1 MTSQLICMLCQRK
14 CVEAIDGT
22 HINAHAPACKST
34 AYRDRSSDISQT
46 IMCACNFEMRFKYVH
61 AGWEGSAQDSRVMQ
75 EALGDPRFQFSW
87 LPRGKHYIYPV

>member
-46 IMCACNFEMRFKYVH
+46 IMCACNFDMRFKYVH
-61 AGWEGSAQDSRVMQ
+61 AGWEGSSRF
-75 EALGDPRFQFSW
+75 AGDAGGPWRSGISI
-87 LPRGKHYIYPV
+87 LLAT